1 MARKIETITLYI
13 SEILY
18 DLENRTFL
26 TGRSRQTGDNHELV
40 ANMQASEDE
49 ENRNQLLRSIGNA
62 YGLLRTK
69 LSEFIVD
76 SSTTDSNTLISAT
89 SNFSITLTM
98 PSNYNQATL
107 KTITAECNDYI
118 ENIAILDWFQ
128 ITNKGDASDYATKAG
143 VNIQNLREALNKR
156 VRPNRTAPTT

>member
-1 MARKIETITLYI
+1 MARKTETITLYI

-26 TGRSRQTGDNHELV
+26 TGRSRQTGDNHEQV
-40 ANMQASEDE
+40 ANMQASEDD
-49 ENRNQLLRSIGNA
+49 ENRNQLLRSISNA

-69 LSEFIVD
+69 LSEFIID
-76 SSTTDSNTLISAT
+76 SSTTDNNRLIT
-89 SNFSITLTM
+89 STDNFTITLTM

-107 KTITAECNDYI
+107 KTITSECNDYI
-118 ENIAILDWFQ
+118 ENVAIMDWFQ
-128 ITNKGDASDYATKAG
+128 ITNKGDAADYAGKSA

-156 VRPNRTAPTT
+156 VRPQRTAPA